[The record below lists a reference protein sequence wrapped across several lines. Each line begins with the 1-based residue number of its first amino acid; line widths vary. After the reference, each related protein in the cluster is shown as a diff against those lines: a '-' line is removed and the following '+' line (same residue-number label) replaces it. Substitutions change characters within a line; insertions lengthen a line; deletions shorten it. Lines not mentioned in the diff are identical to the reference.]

1 MVTQSKKLE
10 LFVANTKKMIIAM
23 LEEDI
28 NKKKYRPPKY
38 IYQSIPIAVNFEG
51 KKYRFEASGL
61 LLSIGYLKEQLRKQ
75 IPGIR

>member
-10 LFVANTKKMIIAM
+10 LFVANAKKMIIAM

-51 KKYRFEASGL
+51 KK
-61 LLSIGYLKEQLRKQ
+61 
-75 IPGIR
+75 